1 MIEWLPTANAE
12 VVKVAFP
19 AFSLPVPSTVAL
31 SLNVTVPVGVPEVAG
46 FTVAVKVTAWPTADG
61 FTEETTEVV
70 EAAWFT
76 TCDRAGEVLP
86 VKLTSPLYTAVM
98 ECVPTVS
105 VEVVNVA
112 DPALSVP
119 VPKVTVP
126 FLNVTV
132 PVGVPDV
139 AVTVALNVTDWLKA
153 DGF

>member
-1 MIEWLPTANAE
+1 
-12 VVKVAFP
+12 
-19 AFSLPVPSTVAL
+19 
-31 SLNVTVPVGVPEVAG
+31 
-46 FTVAVKVTAWPTADG
+46 
-61 FTEETTEVV
+61 
-70 EAAWFT
+70 
-76 TCDRAGEVLP
+76 
-86 VKLTSPLYTAVM
+86 M

-119 VPKVTVP
+119 VPNVTVP